1 MPHEHHK
8 DAKRTLGD
16 KMDRMVG
23 RRGEYAPDRAARI
36 SGAASGSDG
45 QGDSVRPTD
54 EVFVGAPARQVSNYG
69 KVKGA

>member
-8 DAKRTLGD
+8 DAKRLLGD

-23 RRGEYAPDRAARI
+23 HRGEYAPDRAARI
-36 SGAASGSDG
+36 SGSVAGG
-45 QGDSVRPTD
+45 GRGDSVQPTD
-54 EVFVGAPARQVSNYG
+54 EVFVAAPARQVSNYG